1 MFSHI
6 LFFFFFRNC
15 NQNNLWE
22 KGHCCVNHDCV
33 SPHKGKGM
41 CLLDKGFQGFA
52 DFTTFCR
59 NTGLYVHT
67 GEKPTTNPEK
77 KVNQFKWNRGV
88 TVMSI
93 NIKSHQVS
101 FSQAVKGMMFWGSVN
116 STVVLTGASWV
127 CLQGLLLPTSQA
139 VWRTASTQIAPAGW
153 ISQSLMAFLEVAVTY
168 SALLGIMLPSKS
180 TLTSLESS
188 KRLPDWTIFNGRKKR
203 HIFQAE
209 ELCRTLVNAVTP

>member
-6 LFFFFFRNC
+6 LFFFFFFRNC
-15 NQNNLWE
+15 NQNYLWE

-41 CLLDKGFQGFA
+41 CHLDKGFQGFA

-67 GEKPTTNPEK
+67 GEKPTTNPEIK
-77 KVNQFKWNRGV
+77 SIHLNGRGV

-93 NIKSHQVS
+93 NIKSHKVS
-101 FSQAVKGMMFWGSVN
+101 FSQAVKGMIFWGSVN

-127 CLQGLLLPTSQA
+127 CLQGLLLLLPSQA
-139 VWRTASTQIAPAGW
+139 VWRTASAQIAPAGW
-153 ISQSLMAFLEVAVTY
+153 ISQSLMAFMEVAITY
-168 SALLGIMLPSKS
+168 SALLGIMLP
-180 TLTSLESS
+180 
-188 KRLPDWTIFNGRKKR
+188 
-203 HIFQAE
+203 
-209 ELCRTLVNAVTP
+209 